1 MPKIDISKTSTPSA
15 NISSPSVPK
24 LFIIIP
30 IYNVEK
36 YLAECLDSVQA
47 QTYPNF
53 EAVLVDD
60 GSKDN
65 STQIAQRYAQNNSN
79 FTLLR
84 QENQGVGA
92 ARNTALDYIF
102 SKNPAPTDYIG
113 SVDSDDVVA
122 KNYFANLIY
131 CLESQGTLVAK
142 ARDMKVFYDD
152 DYDKKIFDA
161 TPPKRKG
168 IKRRTNNKN
177 LSSKIEFWR
186 SVYRASLLEHLRFPP
201 VRFAEDRALGV
212 CINALVKDIALTR
225 NALYFY
231 RERTGSLTKTIHQ
244 PQEFFNV
251 FRFVYKFFSENDLLY
266 TYKLPI
272 DTLNPRGAH
281 SYLAESSKYLP
292 ALQNFIRSL
301 DIAPDV
307 LERNEFLKQALESS
321 DMQNFLRRTEDSK
334 KRFKDYFNIRM
345 TKNKKLIR
353 LFGKT
358 IFDNSRENLPIES
371 KSAESANA
379 DSIKANSSAQAINTA
394 KSASTNKSKI
404 FYILRDITES
414 GGASAYASI

>member
-1 MPKIDISKTSTPSA
+1 MTAQKSDALSPSA
-15 NISSPSVPK
+15 PSAPNTPNTPK

-36 YLAECLDSVQA
+36 YLAECLDSVKM

-65 STQIAQRYAQNNSN
+65 SAQIAQKYVDANPN

-84 QENQGVGA
+84 QENKGLGG

-102 SKNPAPTDYIG
+102 SKHPSPTDCIG
-113 SVDSDDVVA
+113 SVDSDDLVA
-122 KNYFANLIY
+122 RDYFANLIY

-142 ARDMKVFYDD
+142 ARDMKLFYDD
-152 DYDKKIFDA
+152 DYDKKMFDV
-161 TPPKRKG
+161 TLPKRKG
-168 IKRRTNNKN
+168 IKRRTNEKN

-201 VRFAEDRALGV
+201 VRFAEDVALGI
-212 CINALVKDIALTR
+212 CINALAKDIALTKSAR
-225 NALYFY
+225 YFY
-231 RERTGSLTKTIHQ
+231 RQRAGSLTKTTQQ

-251 FRFVYKFFSENDLLY
+251 FGFIYKFFLENDLLY

-272 DTLNPRGAH
+272 DTLNPRGTH
-281 SYLAESSKYLP
+281 SYLAENEDYLP

-307 LERNEFLKQALESS
+307 LE
-321 DMQNFLRRTEDSK
+321 K
-334 KRFKDYFNIRM
+334 KCIFK
-345 TKNKKLIR
+345 T
-353 LFGKT
+353 
-358 IFDNSRENLPIES
+358 
-371 KSAESANA
+371 SAR
-379 DSIKANSSAQAINTA
+379 I
-394 KSASTNKSKI
+394 
-404 FYILRDITES
+404 
-414 GGASAYASI
+414 